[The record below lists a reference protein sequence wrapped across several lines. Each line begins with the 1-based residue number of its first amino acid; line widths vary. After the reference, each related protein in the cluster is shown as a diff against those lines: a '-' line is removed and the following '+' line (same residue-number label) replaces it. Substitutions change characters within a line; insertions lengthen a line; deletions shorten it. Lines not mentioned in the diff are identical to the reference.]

1 MFRLILLASA
11 TLSAAPSFAGPFDRP
26 STLPYAAPPFDK
38 IQDTDYQPAIEAGM
52 AASLV
57 EVRRIAD
64 NTAAPSFDNT
74 IVAMEKQGQM
84 LERAQAAFGQVAQAN
99 TNPALQEVQKAL
111 GPKLAAYNDTIFLDP
126 KLWARVK
133 ALHDKQQSLKLT
145 GEQAMLLDSYYKQ
158 FVRAGAPL
166 SAADQTRL
174 RELNKQLSSLGIEFR
189 QRLLAATKAGALVL
203 DRPEQLAGLGEGG
216 IATAAQDAKDRG
228 LAGKYVL
235 SLQNTT
241 DQPGLQSLSDRA
253 TRAALFDKSWNR
265 AEQGG
270 ETDTRAT
277 IAQIAKLR
285 AERAK
290 LLGFPT
296 YADYS
301 LTEQMAKTS
310 RTALDFLNGLDAPT
324 AAAQARELAE
334 IQAAARAD
342 GLTGELEPWDWSR
355 YAEKVRKAKYDL
367 NEDDTKPYLNIW
379 NVLENGVFYAAG
391 QMYGLTFKRRTDIPT
406 YHSDIRT
413 YEVFEANGQPLGLAY
428 FDYWKRDNK
437 SGGAWMNSFVGQ
449 SKLMGT
455 KPVISNTA
463 NFTKP
468 APGQPE
474 LVTFGDV
481 RTMFHEFGHALHGL
495 LSNGTYPSISGTSV
509 ARDFVE
515 FPSQFNEHWALE
527 PTVLAH
533 YAKHY
538 QTGAPMPQPL
548 VDKIKK
554 AEKFN
559 QGFTFGEL
567 LAAAQLDMTWHS
579 ISADLPQQDVDAFE
593 AKALAATGLD
603 VTHVPPRYRT
613 SYFSHIWG
621 SGYAAGYYAYI
632 WTDMIEENVYDWFQ
646 SNGGMTR
653 ANGQRF
659 RDLVLSK
666 GHSQDYSVMFRNMT
680 GHDPELSP
688 LLRSRGLVPATTGT
702 K

>member
-1 MFRLILLASA
+1 MFRIILLASA
-11 TLSAAPSFAGPFDRP
+11 AFAAAPASAGPFDQP
-26 STLPYAAPPFDK
+26 STLPYQAPPFDT
-38 IQDTDYQPAIEAGM
+38 IRDTDYQPAIEAGI
-52 AASLV
+52 AASLA
-57 EVRRIAD
+57 EVRQIAD
-64 NTAAPSFDNT
+64 NTAAPTFENT
-74 IVAMEKQGQM
+74 IVALEKQGAM
-84 LERAQAAFGQVAQAN
+84 LRRAQAAFGQVAQAN
-99 TNPALQEVQKAL
+99 TNPALQAAQKAL
-111 GPKLAAYNDTIFLDP
+111 GPKLSAYNDTIFLDP

-133 ALHDKQQSLKLT
+133 ALHGMQGSLKLT
-145 GEQAMLLDSYYKQ
+145 PEQTMLLDTYYRQ
-158 FVRAGAPL
+158 FVRAGAQL
-166 SAADQTRL
+166 SGADQARL
-174 RELNKQLSSLGIEFR
+174 RALNTELSSLGIEFR
-189 QRLLAATKAGALVL
+189 QKLLAATKAGALVL
-203 DRPEQLAGLGEGG
+203 DGPQQLAGLSQGDV
-216 IATAAQDAKDRG
+216 ATAAQDAKDRG
-228 LAGKYVL
+228 MAGKYVL
-235 SLQNTT
+235 PLQNTT
-241 DQPGLQSLSDRA
+241 DQPALQSLSDRA

-265 AEQGG
+265 AEQAG
-270 ETDTRAT
+270 ENDTRPT
-277 IAQIAKLR
+277 IARIAKLR
-285 AERAK
+285 AERAR

-310 RTALDFLNGLDAPT
+310 KTALGFLNGLDAPT

-334 IQAAARAD
+334 IQAAAKAD
-342 GLTGELEPWDWSR
+342 GLAGELKPWDWSL

-367 NEDDTKPYLNIW
+367 NEEETKPYLNIW

-391 QMYGLTFKRRTDIPT
+391 RMYGLTFKRRSDIPT
-406 YHSDIRT
+406 YHPDIRT
-413 YEVFEANGQPLGLAY
+413 YEVFEENGQPLGLAY

-437 SGGAWMNSFVGQ
+437 AGGAWMNSYVAQ
-449 SKLMGT
+449 SRLMGT

-474 LVTFGDV
+474 LVSFEDV

-527 PTVLAH
+527 PTVLAN

-538 QTGAPMPQPL
+538 QTGAAMPQSL
-548 VDKIKK
+548 VDKIDK
-554 AEKFN
+554 AGKFN

-579 ISADLPQQDVDAFE
+579 IPADLPQQDVDGFE

-603 VTHVPPRYRT
+603 VAHVPPRYRT

-621 SGYAAGYYAYI
+621 GGYAAGYYAYI
-632 WTDMIEENVYDWFQ
+632 WTDMIEENVYDWFR
-646 SNGGMTR
+646 SHGGMTR

-680 GHDPELSP
+680 GHDPELAP
-688 LLRSRGLVPATTGT
+688 LLSSRGLVSGPPAT

>member
-1 MFRLILLASA
+1 MFRMILLASA
-11 TLSAAPSFAGPFDRP
+11 ALAAVPAFAGPFDQP
-26 STLPYAAPPFDK
+26 STLPYEAPPFDK
-38 IQDTDYQPAIEAGM
+38 IQDTDYQPAIEAGIT
-52 AASLV
+52 ASLA

-64 NTAAPSFDNT
+64 NTAAPSFENT

-84 LERAQAAFGQVAQAN
+84 LERAQSAFGQVAQAN
-99 TNPALQEVQKAL
+99 TNPALQQVQKAL
-111 GPKLAAYNDTIFLDP
+111 GPKLADYNDAIFLDP

-133 ALHDKQQSLKLT
+133 TLHDKQASLKLT
-145 GEQAMLLDSYYKQ
+145 GEQAMLLDNYYTQ
-158 FVRAGAPL
+158 FVRAGAQL

-174 RELNKQLSSLGIEFR
+174 RALNKQLSALGIEFR

-216 IATAAQDAKDRG
+216 VVTAAQDAKDRG

-241 DQPGLQSLSDRA
+241 DQPALQSLSDRA
-253 TRAALFDKSWNR
+253 TRAALFDKSWTR

-270 ETDTRAT
+270 DNDTRAS

-310 RTALDFLNGLDAPT
+310 KTALDFLNGLDAPT

-334 IQAAARAD
+334 VQAAAKAD
-342 GLTGELEPWDWSR
+342 GLTGELKPWDWSR

-367 NEDDTKPYLNIW
+367 NEDETKPYLNIW
-379 NVLENGVFYAAG
+379 NVLENGVFYAAH
-391 QMYGLTFKRRTDIPT
+391 QMYGLTFKRRTDLPT
-406 YHSDIRT
+406 YHPDIRT
-413 YEVFEANGQPLGLAY
+413 YEVFEENGQPLGLIY

-437 SGGAWMNSFVGQ
+437 AGGAWMNSFVGQ

-455 KPVISNTA
+455 KPVVSNTA

-495 LSNGTYPSISGTSV
+495 LSNGTYPSIAGTSV

-538 QTGAPMPQPL
+538 QTGAPMPQLL

-579 ISADLPQQDVDAFE
+579 IAADLPQQDVDAFE
-593 AKALAATGLD
+593 AKALSATGLD

-621 SGYAAGYYAYI
+621 GGYAAGYYAYI
-632 WTDMIEENVYDWFQ
+632 WTDMLEENVYDWFQ

-659 RDLVLSK
+659 RDRVLSK
-666 GHSQDYSVMFRNMT
+666 GHSQDYTVMFRSMT
-680 GHDPELSP
+680 GHDPELAP
-688 LLRSRGLVPATTGT
+688 LLKSRGLGSTTPGA